1 MKKAFLLILTVALSL
16 ITLSACV
23 WQKHDDVKEAFFS
36 ESYLSQMSLDSL
48 PAPKLDGAML
58 RDGETL
64 YLNLTSKEYTSYVKE
79 IADYLLSSDGIYDPC
94 YEVTK
99 TMLMLIPLDYVC
111 APIDES
117 YKPDDENITL
127 FFSTSDELD
136 PETEKMID
144 PVCIRLVRES
154 TKIGGKEYNCKMTI
168 DTDILLGVE
177 INPCCFG
184 HTYGEDYEEI
194 IVPAANAPSTI
205 KKYTCIYCN
214 SEFYTDFAGDYNSYP
229 ITVSEGKDYVIK
241 RISDEGVSGAYYEIT
256 TSKYMDADIKV
267 TVNGINIPKSEG
279 KDGETWYFAF
289 IMPCESVDIKVT
301 LSDGFLYYAELS
313 EYEPWL
319 ADIDAD
325 SVTEIKTTVEYIGTP
340 PGTPKNINTITERE
354 EINAY
359 LQSLSGLTMTHIT
372 KEETQ
377 IDGGSALTVDIT
389 FADGT
394 EKSLTF
400 NNNIYVYTNEDS
412 SESYFMLRKSPSRLL
427 E

>member
-1 MKKAFLLILTVALSL
+1 MKKALLLIIVIALSL

-23 WQKHDDVKEAFFS
+23 RHDDVKEAFFP

-99 TMLMLIPLDYVC
+99 TILMLIPMDYVC
-111 APIDES
+111 VPIDES

-144 PVCIRLVRES
+144 PVRIRLVRES
-154 TKIGGKEYNCKMTI
+154 TEIGGKEYNCKMTI
-168 DTDILLGVE
+168 ASGVMLGVKIE
-177 INPCCFG
+177 PCYFG

-194 IVPAANAPSTI
+194 IVPATNAPSTI
-205 KKYTCIYCN
+205 EKYTCIYCN
-214 SEFYTDFAGDYNSYP
+214 SEFYTGFAGDYNYYP
-229 ITVSEGKDYVIK
+229 IIVSEGKDYIKK

-256 TSKYMDADIKV
+256 TSKYMDADITV

-279 KDGETWYFAF
+279 DDGETWYFAF

-301 LSDGFLYYAELS
+301 LSDGFLYYAQLS

-325 SVTEIKTTVEYIGTP
+325 NVSEIKTTVEYIGTP
-340 PGTPKNINTITERE
+340 PGTEKIIKTSTDREVIKDFIESLRNTTM
-354 EINAY
+354 
-359 LQSLSGLTMTHIT
+359 LTIT
-372 KEETQ
+372 KEDAQ
-377 IDGGSALTVDIT
+377 IDGGSALTIDIT

-394 EKSLTF
+394 EKILTF
-400 NNNIYVYTNEDS
+400 SNNIYVHTDEDL
-412 SESYFMLRKSPSRLL
+412 SESYFMLRSLPRLP